1 MRSALPVF
9 CFLAACSSQD
19 NQLGNPFTAPF
30 AGFATAASN
39 AVYSDRRGA
48 VELFVKT
55 NHPTLIQQIN
65 AGGGPTLTEAMNKA
79 NIPLEDRPARIVQ
92 LQSDLGL
99 YDATPGALITALM
112 VYGG

>member
-9 CFLAACSSQD
+9 CLLAACSSQG

-30 AGFATAASN
+30 TGFATAAST
-39 AVYSDRRGA
+39 AVYSQRRGA

-55 NHPTLIQQIN
+55 NHPVLIQQIN

-79 NIPLEDRPARIVQ
+79 NIPVEDRPARIVQ

-99 YDATPGALITALM
+99 YEVNPGALITALM
-112 VYGG
+112 IYGG